1 MLLVSQWLHDAV
13 RIKRMS
19 ERGTGRTEGG
29 ISKFEKAGMNTR
41 FSGKEKPRNHKA
53 AGLGV
58 KYVLY

>member
-1 MLLVSQWLHDAV
+1 
-13 RIKRMS
+13 MS